1 MITGS
6 NANLLSSEL
15 ATHLTGRHSAHVLI
29 PFSFSEFLEGMAMPG
44 ISLGGPQ
51 FMHSRLTETEY
62 REALDVY
69 AEQGGYPEPLLK
81 NLNLRDYL
89 RTLLQSTLYQ
99 DIVKRFRIRSV
110 QGIEDLAFYL
120 LVLNDRVDRT
130 DTFKWQDAVR
140 PIRLEPLWKWLNR

>member
-1 MITGS
+1 LLITGS
-6 NANLLSSEL
+6 NANLLSSER
-15 ATHLTGRHSAHVLI
+15 ATHLSGRHSAHVLF

-44 ISLGGPQ
+44 TSLGGPQ
-51 FMHSRLTETEY
+51 FKHSRLTETEY

-89 RTLLQSTLYQ
+89 RTLLQSTLYK

-110 QGIEDLAFYL
+110 QGIEDLAFG
-120 LVLNDRVDRT
+120 NG
-130 DTFKWQDAVR
+130 
-140 PIRLEPLWKWLNR
+140 

>member
-1 MITGS
+1 
-6 NANLLSSEL
+6 
-15 ATHLTGRHSAHVLI
+15 
-29 PFSFSEFLEGMAMPG
+29 MAMPG

-51 FMHSRLTETEY
+51 FKHSRRTETEC

-120 LVLNDRVDRT
+120 LSNIAREYSLNALSRITKCRSVHTVEKYIRYLQEAYLVFSLPRFS
-130 DTFKWQDAVR
+130 FKVKDQVG
-140 PIRLEPLWKWLNR
+140 LNKKIYCSDSGMAISA